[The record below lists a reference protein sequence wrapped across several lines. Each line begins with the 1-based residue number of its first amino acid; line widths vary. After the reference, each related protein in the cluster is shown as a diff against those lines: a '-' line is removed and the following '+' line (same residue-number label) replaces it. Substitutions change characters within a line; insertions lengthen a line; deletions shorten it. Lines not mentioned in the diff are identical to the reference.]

1 MGLSA
6 DEKPLILVV
15 DDTPENLMLMATL
28 LRERYRVRVAN
39 TGAKALALAEAEAA
53 PDLILLDVMMPE
65 MDGYEVCRILKANP
79 RTSDIPVIFLT
90 ARTDAQDEEAG
101 LKLGA
106 IDYISKPISPAIV
119 MARIET
125 HLRLKASSDFLRDR
139 AGFLEQEVSRRA
151 RDVIAIKDV
160 TVKSMASLAETR
172 DIDTGHHI
180 RRTQCFVKI
189 LAERLRQENGYAEVL
204 TPEFIALLF
213 RLAPLHDIGKVG
225 IPDHILMKPGA
236 LTSEE
241 FSIMKTHTTLGASVL
256 EFSEKLLSEPI
267 PFFKHAKELTR
278 SHHERWDGRGY
289 PDGLSG
295 EDIPLSAR
303 LMAVADVYD
312 ALSARR
318 VYKEPFPPEK
328 TLQIMRE
335 GKGTQFDPL
344 ITDVFFQA
352 YDEIHEVAMRW
363 NDH

>member
-1 MGLSA
+1 MVLSA
-6 DEKPLILVV
+6 HEKPLILVV

-28 LRERYRVRVAN
+28 LRDRYRVRVAN
-39 TGAKALALAEAEAA
+39 SGVKALNLAQSEVA
-53 PDLILLDVMMPE
+53 PDLILLDIMMPE
-65 MDGYEVCRILKANP
+65 MDGYEVCRLLKANP
-79 RTSDIPVIFLT
+79 KTSEIPVIFLT
-90 ARTDAQDEEAG
+90 ARTDVQDEETG
-101 LKLGA
+101 LNLGA
-106 IDYISKPISPAIV
+106 VDYISKPISPAIV

-139 AGFLEQEVSRRA
+139 ACFLEQEVNRRA
-151 RDVIAIKDV
+151 RDVIAIQDA
-160 TVKSMASLAETR
+160 TVMSMASLAETR

-180 RRTQCFVKI
+180 RRTQYFVKI
-189 LAERLRQENGYAEVL
+189 LAERLRLNDRYAELL
-204 TPEFIALLF
+204 TPEFITLLF

-225 IPDHILMKPGA
+225 IPDHILMKPGP
-236 LTSEE
+236 LTSDE

-256 EFSEKLLSEPI
+256 EFSEKLLAEPI

-278 SHHERWDGRGY
+278 SHHERWDGKGY

-295 EDIPLSAR
+295 QDIPLSAR

-335 GKGTQFDPL
+335 GQGTQFDPL
-344 ITDVFFQA
+344 ITDIFFQS
-352 YDEIHEVAMRW
+352 YDEIHEVAMQWGDR
-363 NDH
+363 